1 MKSKKKQMKADLHI
15 HSFYSN
21 DGERSVADILD
32 LCRANGIG
40 LFSITDHNGIQGSR
54 EAAELC
60 SRTGNIRFIPGIEID
75 CNFQGTD
82 LHLLGYG
89 VDLHSRDFGEL
100 EKKVERM
107 YLDSTPLMLGKL
119 KQLGLEMD
127 ERAVMDKAEG
137 KAPTGEQ
144 MAEVLLENPDHHS
157 NPLLT
162 PYLPG
167 GFRSDMPL
175 INFYLDFMAQ
185 GKPAHVK
192 IQHMDFSEA
201 VELVRQNGGCP
212 VVAHPGLNFRG
223 KEQQVAEL
231 LDQGAGGLEVF
242 NNYHDAEQTARFA
255 SLCQDKG
262 SWMTCGSDFHG
273 KIKPLICIGQYRMLE
288 EFGDYLDRS
297 LAFLRDHRHGL

>member
-1 MKSKKKQMKADLHI
+1 MKADLHI

-60 SRTGNIRFIPGIEID
+60 SQTGNISFIPGIEID

-89 VDLHSRDFGEL
+89 VDVHSRDFGEL

-137 KAPTGEQ
+137 KAP
-144 MAEVLLENPDHHS
+144 
-157 NPLLT
+157 
-162 PYLPG
+162 
-167 GFRSDMPL
+167 SDMPL